1 MEDEVI
7 ELLFEEFGE
16 DAEAVID
23 DYDLD
28 EFDTAESAAAYILI
42 REEWRNQPVMNQH
55 EVEYEERVLLGEEE
69 PPRR

>member
-1 MEDEVI
+1 MEDEVLD
-7 ELLFEEFGE
+7 LLFEEIGE

-28 EFDTAESAAAYILI
+28 EFDTAESAAAYILT
-42 REEWRNQPVMNQH
+42 REEWRNQPVMDRH
-55 EVEYEERVLLGEEE
+55 EAEHEERVLLGEEE